1 LPIAGQ
7 DLIEFHVLLPRQHQA
22 MFSSKSR
29 RITVSDLFDSSSE
42 DDHVSSDES
51 IGAKRPRQEA
61 TQTGQEATKTGQ
73 EATKRPRQEATETGL
88 TARSRRDPIMM
99 YPSLLS
105 RDSRLV
111 YITRLLQDR
120 EASFKMLQETLR
132 ETDGTDEEKKARAL
146 CIKRVQRDAV
156 EQTIHF
162 KVFSSGS
169 INECA
174 DIAL

>member
-1 LPIAGQ
+1 
-7 DLIEFHVLLPRQHQA
+7 

-61 TQTGQEATKTGQ
+61 AQTGQEA
-73 EATKRPRQEATETGL
+73 AKRPRQEAAETGL

-111 YITRLLQDR
+111 
-120 EASFKMLQETLR
+120 
-132 ETDGTDEEKKARAL
+132 
-146 CIKRVQRDAV
+146 
-156 EQTIHF
+156 
-162 KVFSSGS
+162 
-169 INECA
+169 
-174 DIAL
+174 

>member
-1 LPIAGQ
+1 
-7 DLIEFHVLLPRQHQA
+7 

-61 TQTGQEATKTGQ
+61 AQTGQEA
-73 EATKRPRQEATETGL
+73 AKRPRQEAAKRPRQEAAETGL

-111 YITRLLQDR
+111 
-120 EASFKMLQETLR
+120 
-132 ETDGTDEEKKARAL
+132 
-146 CIKRVQRDAV
+146 
-156 EQTIHF
+156 
-162 KVFSSGS
+162 
-169 INECA
+169 
-174 DIAL
+174 